1 MKQGESMAE
10 KKQNNTGN
18 SELGK
23 ESLREWN
30 RLNKEITEN
39 AMIASIFEAG
49 CKSSKSID
57 QFSSWLIVGAAAIA
71 SFFITN
77 SNQLLPLL
85 EPSGFMT
92 CGVIL
97 CASCFFGLISKIYAL
112 MCKIGIDVV
121 NTLRITLEEHLKRF
135 EESKEEIKK
144 GEKFWEITLE
154 TNIDF
159 QKVLTRFYEYQPIW
173 VRWQLS
179 SYMKKYGSDPM
190 AGYFIPFK
198 YMTNQNVLFVLQA
211 IIFLFFLIAGFAFI
225 VC

>member
-1 MKQGESMAE
+1 VVEPACGIGE
-10 KKQNNTGN
+10 K
-18 SELGK
+18 LG
-23 ESLREWN
+23 SR
-30 RLNKEITEN
+30 
-39 AMIASIFEAG
+39 
-49 CKSSKSID
+49 
-57 QFSSWLIVGAAAIA
+57 
-71 SFFITN
+71 SFFSLSYVLFLT
-77 SNQLLPLL
+77 
-85 EPSGFMT
+85 
-92 CGVIL
+92 GVSI
-97 CASCFFGLISKIYAL
+97 
-112 MCKIGIDVV
+112 

-198 YMTNQNVLFVLQA
+198 YMNNQNVLFVLQA